1 MHDLPLVGPL
11 YRNCKMPSYVVLLRV
26 KSSPPTFN
34 KKSTN
39 IQHPLN
45 RISSLKLF
53 RRLGSP
59 PDKSRP
65 ALPLPFSRSFKRSMR
80 PEIESGKSSK
90 RWQELSVWLYMYI
103 TVYYMFFFVKCGAPC
118 IINYII
124 PLLSPSLF
132 LDAVSPPAFTR
143 KLLETKVAVPN
154 STPEVAL
161 LGHGLMGDLPPGR
174 MWWLGNG
181 FGIIPSS
188 QHY

>member
-1 MHDLPLVGPL
+1 MSRFMHDLPLVGPL
-11 YRNCKMPSYVVLLRV
+11 YRNCKMPSYVVLLLV

-45 RISSLKLF
+45 RVSALKLF

-80 PEIESGKSSK
+80 PEIESGKSGK

-103 TVYYMFFFVKCGAPC
+103 TVYYYCILYVYFVKCGTPC
-118 IINYII
+118 IYNYII

-132 LDAVSPPAFTR
+132 LDVRLAARLHPQVAWNQSRRPKLYTR
-143 KLLETKVAVPN
+143 GSAPGTW
-154 STPEVAL
+154 
-161 LGHGLMGDLPPGR
+161 MGDLPPGR
-174 MWWLGNG
+174 
-181 FGIIPSS
+181 IR
-188 QHY
+188 HD